1 MGVRRADYARSTGT
15 QRAMS
20 TVGYGARKAERLPYP
35 TVHASHSHVP
45 SGTQERSGLQPQS
58 EVKLT
63 LYKWSRHSRVCAAR
77 RNLKTLAHQ
86 IDMALQAEEQVRI
99 SYRNAERVR
108 RAIDF
113 V

>member
-20 TVGYGARKAERLPYP
+20 TVGYAARKAARL
-35 TVHASHSHVP
+35 TSLHASHSHVP